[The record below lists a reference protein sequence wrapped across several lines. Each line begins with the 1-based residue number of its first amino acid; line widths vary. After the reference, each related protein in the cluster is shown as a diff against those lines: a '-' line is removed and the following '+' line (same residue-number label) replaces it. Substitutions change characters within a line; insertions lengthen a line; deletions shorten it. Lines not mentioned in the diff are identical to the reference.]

1 LKATETGLL
10 PEKHLGIFEFRD
22 DIFASFLAAPN
33 FGVGSEK
40 EGCDAAD
47 STIKSQPALT
57 GFSRLELDFRKKS
70 VILVYYRA

>member
-1 LKATETGLL
+1 M
-10 PEKHLGIFEFRD
+10 
-22 DIFASFLAAPN
+22 FASFLAAPN

-47 STIKSQPALT
+47 STIESQPALA

-70 VILVYYRA
+70 VIWVYYRA